1 MLKIIPAIDI
11 IEGKCV
17 RLYQG
22 DYAQKTIYNENP
34 VEVAKEFEDNGITHL
49 HLVDLDGAKSSGI
62 VNWKVLY
69 QISTKTKLKIDFGG
83 GIKSDKD
90 LEIAFENGANQLNIG
105 STAVKDKTLFLAWL
119 KKYGSEKIILSAD
132 VKNEMIA
139 VSGWQEDS
147 GIDIFKFLK
156 DYTLEGIKY
165 VVCTDVSKD
174 GTLKGTAVEL
184 YKKIMDKFPDIK
196 LVASGGISS
205 IKDVEELTQ
214 MPVYAVIIGKAI
226 YENKIQL
233 KELQKFIV

>member
-22 DYAQKTIYNENP
+22 DYAQKTIYNQNP
-34 VEVAKEFEDNGITHL
+34 LEVAKQFEDNGITHL

-69 QISTKTKLKIDFGG
+69 NISSKTKLRIDFGG

-105 STAVKDKTLFLAWL
+105 STAVKDKALFLSWL
-119 KKYGSEKIILSAD
+119 RKYGSEKIILSAD
-132 VKNEMIA
+132 VKNEMIV

-156 DYTLEGIKY
+156 DYINEGIKY

-174 GTLKGTAVEL
+174 GTLKGTAVDL
-184 YKKIMDKFPDIK
+184 YKKIMEQFNDIK

-214 MPVYAVIIGKAI
+214 MPVYGVIIGKAI

-233 KELQKFIV
+233 KELQRFI